1 MSEITEDDTA
11 DEPASDEPASD
22 EPASDET
29 ADEPVDQLGI
39 PMSREPTIDDVRT
52 DGEDHRRMAFGCSLL
67 VVVATAAFWLLRVV
81 LSG

>member
-1 MSEITEDDTA
+1 MSEITEDDKA
-11 DEPASDEPASD
+11 DEPASD